1 MRPEVWVALFVG
13 VATVAVGVATI
24 VAIIK
29 GPINALRI
37 QRQLDEERETRIRKL
52 GIFRTLMSFR
62 ATRLAPAF
70 VQALNLIDLEFTDP
84 LEKPVRDAWK
94 ELQDHYA
101 DWGRK
106 VPQERKV
113 SDGADVERSNELLS
127 ELLVKMGS
135 SLGYS
140 FDKVYVKKGVYYPE
154 GLGDMEQEQ
163 HALRKGLLNVL
174 AGKASLPVAVF
185 EQKFPPITEPTEP
198 QQVPKAIGESRG

>member
-1 MRPEVWVALFVG
+1 MKAELWIALFVG
-13 VATVAVGVATI
+13 TATVAVGIASI

-37 QRQLDEERETRIRKL
+37 QRQLDEDRETRSRKF

-62 ATRLAPAF
+62 ATRLAPVF
-70 VQALNLIDLEFTDP
+70 VQALNLIDLEFTNAV
-84 LEKPVRDAWK
+84 EKPVRDAWK

-106 VPQERKV
+106 KPEER
-113 SDGADVERSNELLS
+113 SATDAADVERANELLS
-127 ELLVKMGS
+127 ELLVKMGA
-135 SLGYS
+135 SLGYN

-163 HALRKGLLNVL
+163 HALRKGLLSIL
-174 AGKASLPVAVF
+174 AGKASLPVALLKPQSAPLTIQS
-185 EQKFPPITEPTEP
+185 EHPQNRGIQK
-198 QQVPKAIGESRG
+198 

>member
-1 MRPEVWVALFVG
+1 MRPDLWVALFVG
-13 VATVAVGVATI
+13 IATVTVGVATI

-29 GPINALRI
+29 GPVNALRI
-37 QRQLDEERETRIRKL
+37 QRQLDEERETRTRKL

-106 VPQERKV
+106 TTQERKA
-113 SDGADVERSNELLS
+113 SDAADIERSNELLS
-127 ELLVKMGS
+127 DLLVKMGS

-163 HALRKGLLNVL
+163 HALRKGLLSVL
-174 AGKASLPVAVF
+174 AGTASFPVAVF
-185 EQKFPPITEPTEP
+185 EQRFPPITAVVEP
-198 QQVPKAIGESRG
+198 QQAQKAISDAKD